1 MVGRN
6 RDNYRTNRGV
16 QLTGAQVQS
25 LWQFVGLSTPWARTF
40 SWNKEEWKEAL
51 DPFFFGGDQEWYN
64 QIATYQLG
72 DRYADLI
79 STRSEIRKAVVEILM
94 HVVKR
99 IADGEIIYD
108 KYISRLNT
116 HQNQKC
122 DCKIILYNH
131 LNDSINDI
139 LAQIAMAEQEAA
151 KPVAERGKSQYGNE
165 TVSLQEIEEA
175 IEDMTEK
182 WQNLEKFQSAW
193 DVDMEKDMNVCLNC
207 LQTGDDDKG
216 ILAKIQKILE
226 PTDPLL
232 LDGKIRKLKTGNY
245 RFQNPEDLQMEYKQ
259 SMFSPDYT
267 QIDETNMEPGVYK
280 KKVAGKKNDLINDIC
295 SSVCAFLN
303 TNDGS
308 IYIGVDDDSR
318 NVIGLSDDKDSHE
331 KWKKITYTNF
341 QEKYKIAIMNELQNR
356 TIDGDKK
363 PLDLDNYVNGIMYHG
378 PYGEDDIDLIEI
390 PCKKIPS
397 SESPVWL
404 KNKLDE
410 YGNPIKGGERKLYK
424 RVMKNS
430 GSDVVVPENEQKK
443 FFKKYFKEWYER

>member
-79 STRSEIRKAVVEILM
+79 STRSEIRKAVVEILK
-94 HVVKR
+94 HVVER
-99 IADGEIIYD
+99 IADGEISYD
-108 KYISRLNT
+108 KYLSRLNT

-165 TVSLQEIEEA
+165 TVSLQEIEE
-175 IEDMTEK
+175 EK
-182 WQNLEKFQSAW
+182 EELEKECQNLEKFQSVW
-193 DVDMEKDMNVCLNC
+193 DEDMEKEINLCLNC
-207 LQTGDDDKG
+207 LQTGDDNKG
-216 ILAKIQKILE
+216 VLAKIQKILE
-226 PTDPLL
+226 PPDPLL
-232 LDGKIRKLKTGNY
+232 LDGKIRKLRNGNY
-245 RFQNPEDLQMEYKQ
+245 RFQNTEDLQMEYKQ
-259 SMFSPDYT
+259 SMFCPDT
-267 QIDETNMEPGVYK
+267 TKIDETIEPEVYK
-280 KKVAGKKNDLINDIC
+280 KKVAGKENSLINEIC

-308 IYIGVDDDSR
+308 IYIGVDDNSR
-318 NVIGLSDDKDSHE
+318 NVIGLSDDKGSE

-341 QEKYKIAIMNELQNR
+341 QEKYKIAIMNE
-356 TIDGDKK
+356 IKK
-363 PLDLDNYVNGIMYHG
+363 RITTESNQPPDLDVYVNDIKYHG
-378 PYGEDDIDLIEI
+378 PYGKDDIDIIEI
-390 PCKKIPS
+390 PCKKIQS